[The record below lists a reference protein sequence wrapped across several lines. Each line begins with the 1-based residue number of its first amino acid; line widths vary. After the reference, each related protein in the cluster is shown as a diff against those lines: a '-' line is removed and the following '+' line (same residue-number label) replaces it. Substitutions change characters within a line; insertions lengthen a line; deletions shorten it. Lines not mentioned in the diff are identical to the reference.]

1 MKKSEILRDKGIK
14 LRRVNMTDRKL
25 AKTDYQRNA
34 NFIVTTSNGRQFYSK
49 NGSLKDALECEKFA
63 TKTPVRKIPPK
74 QRQKRSKRLGQA
86 ISQKQRETRQGSPQ
100 ARPLFQKEQQKRAN
114 KQNLRY

>member
-14 LRRVNMTDRKL
+14 LRRVNMADRKL

-63 TKTPVRKIPPK
+63 TKTPVRKNTAKTAPK
-74 QRQKRSKRLGQA
+74 TVKTPGTSNKPKTTRNPARKSTGKATFSKRTT
-86 ISQKQRETRQGSPQ
+86 KTR
-100 ARPLFQKEQQKRAN
+100 K
-114 KQNLRY
+114 